1 MRDHDDIGLDPHDV
15 LRPLDVG
22 VNDPLAKKRVLD
34 VWFIHRTEHSG
45 LKAIGLGVVKLL
57 EVSNRLLLLVLEV

>member
-1 MRDHDDIGLDPHDV
+1 MRDHDNVGLDSDNL

-34 VWFIHRTEHSG
+34 VRFIHRAKDTG
-45 LKAIGLGVVKLL
+45 LEAVRFGVIKLL
-57 EVSNRLLLLVLEV
+57 EVSNRLLFLVL

>member
-1 MRDHDDIGLDPHDV
+1 MRDHDNVRLDSDNL

-34 VWFIHRTEHSG
+34 VGFIHRAENTG
-45 LKAIGLGVVKLL
+45 LEAVGFGVIKLL
-57 EVSNRLLLLVLEV
+57 EVSNRLLFLVL